1 MKYESQIPV
10 EVRKITD
17 PSGSSRVGAIT
28 YLSEVLSTPDVQKRL
43 KTIENQYAI
52 LLKTC
57 SELLGQMKISQ
68 GRADA
73 RLRWKIVDNIN
84 SFLKSSPKIS
94 GVVVVNLVEALSR
107 DLGVSET
114 QLHYLQ
120 RFYRVYPNL
129 TDLDPKI
136 NWSKYRELMDFS
148 DEKSR
153 KQCETLIKMG
163 RIKSD
168 TEIREFKRKMKTSKF
183 S

>member
-1 MKYESQIPV
+1 
-10 EVRKITD
+10 
-17 PSGSSRVGAIT
+17 
-28 YLSEVLSTPDVQKRL
+28 
-43 KTIENQYAI
+43 
-52 LLKTC
+52 
-57 SELLGQMKISQ
+57 
-68 GRADA
+68 
-73 RLRWKIVDNIN
+73 
-84 SFLKSSPKIS
+84 LKSSPKIS

-120 RFYRVYPNL
+120 RFHRAYPNL

-148 DEKSR
+148 DEKAR
-153 KQCETLIKMG
+153 KQCETLIKMEK
-163 RIKSD
+163 IKSD

>member
-1 MKYESQIPV
+1 MTSENLIPV
-10 EVRKITD
+10 EIRKITD
-17 PSGSSRVGAIT
+17 PSGSSRVGAVT
-28 YLSEVLSTPDVQKRL
+28 YLSEILSTPDVQRRL
-43 KTIENQYAI
+43 KTIENQYI
-52 LLKTC
+52 LLLKTC
-57 SELLGQMKISQ
+57 SELFGQMKTSQ

-73 RLRWKIVDNIN
+73 TLRWKIADNIN
-84 SFLKSSPKIS
+84 SFLNSSPKIS
-94 GVVVVNLVEALSR
+94 GVVVVNLMEALSR

-120 RFYRVYPNL
+120 RFHRAYPNII
-129 TDLDPKI
+129 DLDPKI

-163 RIKSD
+163 KIKSD
-168 TEIREFKRKMKTSKF
+168 TEIREFKRKLKTSKF

>member
-1 MKYESQIPV
+1 MTSESQILV
-10 EVRKITD
+10 EIRKITD
-17 PSGSSRVGAIT
+17 PAGSSRVGAVT
-28 YLSEVLSTPDVQKRL
+28 YLSEVLSTPDVQRRL
-43 KTIENQYAI
+43 KNIENQYSI

-57 SELLGQMKISQ
+57 NELLRQMKSSQ

-73 RLRWKIVDNIN
+73 TLRWKIADNIN
-84 SFLKSSPKIS
+84 NFLKSSPKIS
-94 GVVVVNLVEALSR
+94 GAVVANLVEALSR

-120 RFYRVYPNL
+120 RFHRSYPNL

-153 KQCETLIKMG
+153 KQCEMLIKSG
-163 RIKSD
+163 KIKSD
-168 TEIREFKRKMKTSKF
+168 TEIREFKRKLKTSRI